1 MTPIV
6 QFQRYVWL
14 VNTLYSSGPITKEEI
29 DRKWSL
35 SYRNNNHENHIPER
49 TFYRDLRAIESIF
62 GVEIKCNRSNN
73 KYEIITNLKDASF
86 EKWLVETISLS
97 NFVMECK
104 DIRKQIL
111 VEQMPSGNNY
121 LSPIVNAIKTNRA
134 LSVTYQSYFSETK
147 SQFEMEPYCL
157 KSFKRRWYV
166 LARTNVHDDLR
177 VFALDRFSEMNIT
190 DRKYSIPHNF
200 DAEKYFRDYYGV
212 IMNEK
217 PEIVRI
223 WTTSFRA
230 MYLRSLPLHH
240 SQKEIETVPESAF
253 GKNDGHSIFELK
265 IATTFDFIQELRSMG
280 AEVKVLAPQRLVD
293 WMKYDAEK
301 INELYK

>member
-6 QFQRYVWL
+6 QFQRYIWL
-14 VNTLYSSGPITKEEI
+14 VDTLYSSGPITKEEI
-29 DRKWSL
+29 DRKWRL
-35 SYRNNNHENHIPER
+35 SYLNNNHTDIPER
-49 TFYRDLRAIESIF
+49 TFYRDLRAIESLFSVDIH
-62 GVEIKCNRSNN
+62 CNRSNN
-73 KYEIITNLKDASF
+73 KYEIKTDLGENPF
-86 EKWLVETISLS
+86 NKWLVETMSMS
-97 NFVMECK
+97 MECK

-111 VEQMPSGNNY
+111 IEEMPSGINFLN
-121 LSPIVNAIKTNRA
+121 PIVDALKTHRA
-134 LSVTYQSYFSETK
+134 LEVTYQSYFSQTK

-166 LARTNVHDDLR
+166 LARTNVHDGLR
-177 VFALDRFSEMNIT
+177 VFALDRFSEMNII

-230 MYLRSLPLHH
+230 MYLPFF
-240 SQKEIETVPESAF
+240 A
-253 GKNDGHSIFELK
+253 
-265 IATTFDFIQELRSMG
+265 
-280 AEVKVLAPQRLVD
+280 LAPF
-293 WMKYDAEK
+293 AEG
-301 INELYK
+301 N

>member
-29 DRKWSL
+29 DRKWRF
-35 SYRNNNHENHIPER
+35 SYLNNNHENHIPER

-73 KYEIITNLKDASF
+73 KYEITTNLKDASF

-166 LARTNVHDDLR
+166 LARTNVHDGLR

-190 DRKYSIPHNF
+190 DSKYTIPHNF

>member
-35 SYRNNNHENHIPER
+35 SYRNNSHENHIPER

-121 LSPIVNAIKTNRA
+121 LSPIVNAIKTNHA
-134 LSVTYQSYFSETK
+134 LSVTYQSYFSQTK

-166 LARTNVHDDLR
+166 LARTNVHDGLR

-190 DRKYSIPHNF
+190 DRKYSIPLNF
-200 DAEKYFRDYYGV
+200 DAEKYFRNYYGV

>member
-6 QFQRYVWL
+6 QFQRYIWL
-14 VNTLYSSGPITKEEI
+14 VDTLYSSGPITKEEI
-29 DRKWSL
+29 DRKWRL
-35 SYRNNNHENHIPER
+35 SYLNNNHTDIPER
-49 TFYRDLRAIESIF
+49 TFYRDLRAIESLFSVDIH
-62 GVEIKCNRSNN
+62 CNRSNN
-73 KYEIITNLKDASF
+73 KYEIKTDLGENPF
-86 EKWLVETISLS
+86 NKWLVETMSMS

-111 VEQMPSGNNY
+111 IEEMPSGINFLN
-121 LSPIVNAIKTNRA
+121 PIVDALKTHRA
-134 LSVTYQSYFSETK
+134 LEVTYQSYFSQTK

-166 LARTNVHDDLR
+166 LARTNVHDGLR
-177 VFALDRFSEMNIT
+177 VFALDRFSEMNII

-280 AEVKVLAPQRLVD
+280 AEVKVLVPQRLVD